1 MKKILSGM
9 MALAMLFATSC
20 QNEDLF
26 GGSTSETSS
35 VSFSIGTPEI
45 GTRAFSDGATA
56 TALQYAVYDAEG
68 NELDELTVTEGLE
81 IHGSTTVELKLT
93 TGNTYSVIFWAAAPG
108 APYTVDFTNKT
119 MTVDYSAVKSND
131 ENLDAFYKLHTFT
144 VKGNQSETIELK
156 RPFAQLNIGTNDYE
170 DSRKAGYVPTLSA
183 VTVKNIY
190 NTLDLWT
197 GAVDGYDEVSFDYAA
212 IPAGEKF
219 PVAGYDY
226 LAMNYL
232 LVAADKDVINVD
244 FYYTE
249 SEDATAKVRTVGSVP
264 VQRNYRTNLYGQL
277 FTSDVDVNIVI
288 NPEYDEPA
296 YEGDEIEIIAALG
309 GVFDAT
315 GDIDM
320 TDNPTIGKYPYLNI
334 DHSMV
339 LNMNGYNFTSGSA
352 ADYGIISRG
361 GVSTIN
367 DANIYSLGGG
377 LAVINGSEV
386 TFNGGS
392 LEINSTSTSHRYL
405 FYVAGEG
412 SKLTI
417 NGGNFDFNKTQ
428 NQKRAYIYASEG
440 TTVYVNGGNFG
451 EPSTRPDCKAGILGT
466 GTVIIKGGTF
476 GFDPSAWVAEGYKT
490 ITKDGKYYVVAEE
503 IEAVA
508 TDLATLKDA
517 LANGDNISLATDIA
531 VAAGDAGDNGY
542 GAVGISQLNG
552 GVIDGNG
559 NAISVNAWGTWDS
572 AINTT
577 GGTIKN
583 VNVTGGMRGIF
594 ISHNSSNNSKVIL
607 ENVTIDGTVYTISC
621 DQGTNNGLEAY
632 NSTFNG
638 WTSYAATIG
647 DVTFTNCS
655 FGEGQGYA
663 FCRPYA
669 PTVFTNCDFEAGFE
683 IDARANVKFVNC
695 RLDGVQLTSANIATL
710 VIGGLD
716 KVTVE

>member
-1 MKKILSGM
+1 
-9 MALAMLFATSC
+9 MLFATSC

-45 GTRAFSDGATA
+45 STRAFSDGATA
-56 TALQYAVYDAEG
+56 TVLQYAVYDAAD
-68 NELDELTVTEGLE
+68 NELNELTVSEEKGNTLE

-93 TGNTYSVIFWAAAPG
+93 TGNTYSVIFWAAAPD
-108 APYTVDFTNKT
+108 APYTVDFENKE
-119 MTVDYSAVKSND
+119 MTVDYSAVSSND

-197 GAVDGYDEVSFDYAA
+197 GAVDGYEEVSFDYAA

-249 SEDATAKVRTVGSVP
+249 SADADAKVRTVGSVP

-309 GVFDAT
+309 GIFDAT

-320 TDNPTIGKYPYLNI
+320 TDNPTVGKYPYLNI

-339 LNMNGYNFTSGSA
+339 LNMNGYNFTSGSE

-451 EPSTRPDCKAGILGT
+451 KASARPDCKAGILGE

-476 GFDPSAWVAEGYKT
+476 GFDPSAWVAEGCEVVKDGDKYIVGKPASTTTDFITALNNNPAVNVKGAIDNSSNVINISDNNVVINMYGNEYKAGGNGTNNYAFNLYGSDVEINDANINGAGLAIMQGSNATVNSGVIAAKPGKSGRNMFYVTGNST
-490 ITKDGKYYVVAEE
+490 ITVNEGTYTFDRTSCFFVYV
-503 IEAVA
+503 EAGC
-508 TDLATLKDA
+508 TCYINGGNFEKP
-517 LANGDNISLATDIA
+517 LANNATKDLF
-531 VAAGDAGDNGY
+531 VNPGSAGT
-542 GAVGISQLNG
+542 
-552 GVIDGNG
+552 VI
-559 NAISVNAWGTWDS
+559 I
-572 AINTT
+572 T
-577 GGTIKN
+577 GGTFN
-583 VNVTGGMRGIF
+583 VDPTAWVPEGYKAVKSGNIW
-594 ISHNSSNNSKVIL
+594 
-607 ENVTIDGTVYTISC
+607 TV
-621 DQGTNNGLEAY
+621 
-632 NSTFNG
+632 
-638 WTSYAATIG
+638 
-647 DVTFTNCS
+647 
-655 FGEGQGYA
+655 
-663 FCRPYA
+663 
-669 PTVFTNCDFEAGFE
+669 
-683 IDARANVKFVNC
+683 
-695 RLDGVQLTSANIATL
+695 SA
-710 VIGGLD
+710 
-716 KVTVE
+716 E